1 MMCNL
6 AMCSWIASLAFSD
19 KRGKGPALE
28 ECKMCAGFSFSVFV
42 CFSCVCVSLSV
53 FGRFSCV
60 CLNEDSQR
68 HLWNRHCLKIPSRRE
83 KSPD

>member
-28 ECKMCAGFSFSVFV
+28 EDKMCAGFSLSVFV
-42 CFSCVCVSLSV
+42 CFSCVC
-53 FGRFSCV
+53 
-60 CLNEDSQR
+60 LNEDARR
-68 HLWNRHCLKIPSRRE
+68 HLWNRHCLKIPSMRE
-83 KSPD
+83 SPD

>member
-1 MMCNL
+1 MCNL

-28 ECKMCAGFSFSVFV
+28 EYKRCAGLSFSVFV

-53 FGRFSCV
+53 FVRFSCV
-60 CLNEDSQR
+60 CLNEDSQAKTPVEPALPEDSE
-68 HLWNRHCLKIPSRRE
+68 HERE
-83 KSPD
+83 ES